1 MMNETMIKKMEELL
15 KNEEF
20 AQKIKDAGSYENM
33 HKLFVENGVDVTRE
47 DFMAYIEDCRKTMV
61 EKGLMSEDGELSV
74 ELLEAISGGGPF
86 LNRLGGLT
94 LGIVG
99 GGAAIL
105 LGASCGV
112 VLGIMAVGSL
122 IVVLNSKP
130 YV

>member
-61 EKGLMSEDGELSV
+61 EKGLMSEDGELSA
-74 ELLEAISGGGPF
+74 ELLEVVSGGISDLWFGIGSIIVGAGLCFVPGGKVAGVILIISGIGNAF
-86 LNRLGGLT
+86 F
-94 LGIVG
+94 
-99 GGAAIL
+99 
-105 LGASCGV
+105 
-112 VLGIMAVGSL
+112 
-122 IVVLNSKP
+122 
-130 YV
+130 